1 MIVVSN
7 ASPLIALA
15 RINLFQVLKQLFGDI
30 YISREVYGEIV
41 VQGAGQ
47 PGAVETQKADW
58 IRVRNIM
65 HTSLLAQWHAVHNL
79 GFGEIATIILAKE
92 NGAKLALIDERKAR
106 LLANSE
112 RINVMGSVAVL
123 EMGYDRGYVTD
134 LRRAYQELQLQ
145 GIRIDKRILDHS
157 LASFGLSPL

>member
-1 MIVVSN
+1 VIVVSN
-7 ASPLIALA
+7 ASPLITFA
-15 RINLFQVLKQLFGDI
+15 RINLFQMLQQLFGEL
-30 YISREVYGEIV
+30 YISREVYREIV
-41 VQGAGQ
+41 VQGVGQ

-58 IRVRNIM
+58 IRVKSIT

-112 RINVMGSVAVL
+112 RINVIMLMPLPKGHHTLKFKGSFPQYGFRL
-123 EMGYDRGYVTD
+123 D
-134 LRRAYQELQLQ
+134 LTYNLTVQ
-145 GIRIDKRILDHS
+145 
-157 LASFGLSPL
+157 